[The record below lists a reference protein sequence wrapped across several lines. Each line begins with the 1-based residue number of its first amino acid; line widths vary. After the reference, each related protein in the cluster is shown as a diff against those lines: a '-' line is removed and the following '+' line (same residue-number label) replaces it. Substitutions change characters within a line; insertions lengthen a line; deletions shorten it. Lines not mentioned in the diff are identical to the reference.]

1 MYSRTRV
8 KICGMTDL
16 DELKLGVE
24 AGVDAFGF
32 IFAPKSPR
40 YIDPEDA
47 RELIASLPPFIGAVG
62 VFVNEEPERVE
73 EIAKYCGLTV
83 LQLHGDESPEY
94 CQQFQGRRVVKAIPV
109 RPGMSPDVLT
119 PYEDVV
125 YAFLLDT
132 YHEKLPGGSGQ
143 TFDWSLVSGLHPEK
157 PIILAGGIGVDNV
170 AQAIKQVRPFAVDV
184 NSAIETEPG
193 RKDPELI
200 TKLMAAVAGA
210 GNDS

>member
-16 DELKLGVE
+16 EELKHGVQ

-40 YIDPEDA
+40 YIDPENA

-62 VFVNEEPERVE
+62 VFVNEEQERVE
-73 EIAKYCGLTV
+73 EIARYCGLTV

-94 CQQFQGRRVVKAIPV
+94 CQQFPGRRVVKAIPV
-109 RPGMSPDVLT
+109 KPGITPDVLT
-119 PYEDVV
+119 PYEDAV
-125 YAFLLDT
+125 YAFLFDT
-132 YHEKLPGGSGQ
+132 YHEKMAGGSGQ
-143 TFDWSLVSGLHPEK
+143 TFDWSIVKELQPEK
-157 PIILAGGIGVDNV
+157 PVILAGGLGVDNV
-170 AQAIKQVRPFAVDV
+170 ADAIKQVRPFAVDV

-193 RKDPELI
+193 RKDPELV
-200 TKLMAAVAGA
+200 TRLMAAVAGT
-210 GNDS
+210 